1 MWWVWVKFVCVCVCV
16 YKNWCTYVHIQLIHT
31 NHTYPTHPLRT
42 PHTPLHIPSLSISH
56 TSHTSPPH
64 LSSPGMGTGGPCMEA
79 ALARRLVAL
88 RPLPLSALV
97 GGGPGE
103 GPQLLQVVA
112 MSDSL
117 DYVAACIQS
126 GAHKHLQHARAE
138 VWVGVLGGNRALVMM
153 GVLCLHTCVHIN
165 QTHTH
170 TYSLS
175 LSLSRTHTRAHTH
188 TLTLQQTLQ
197 QTHTHTPSQL
207 IRLAAMRGTGPQS
220 PTNPGADLQSISDSL
235 EHLRH
240 RYAMLSGYLLRA
252 VRLEVQLFAL
262 HFLQVSVCGG
272 GGCCVC
278 VVDVCVC
285 VLYVWWMCRYTCW
298 FVRTSMLVCV
308 QVCWYTRTC
317 ICTCTCINTHIKCIP

>member
-1 MWWVWVKFVCVCVCV
+1 
-16 YKNWCTYVHIQLIHT
+16 
-31 NHTYPTHPLRT
+31 
-42 PHTPLHIPSLSISH
+42 
-56 TSHTSPPH
+56 
-64 LSSPGMGTGGPCMEA
+64 MGTGGPCMEA

-262 HFLQVSVCGG
+262 HFLHN
-272 GGCCVC
+272 
-278 VVDVCVC
+278 
-285 VLYVWWMCRYTCW
+285 TP
-298 FVRTSMLVCV
+298 
-308 QVCWYTRTC
+308 
-317 ICTCTCINTHIKCIP
+317 IPNTHPTYTNTPTHPPIQHTYNHAIREMKGELSKRDPHKLWEGFYVHLGLCLEIP